1 MIKRL
6 LLIVL
11 ILKGDEKTMVDVYVA
26 LIIRKRRTIEQVPQ
40 NLRAQVLADLNA
52 LGLDGNGDPIMA

>member
-1 MIKRL
+1 M
-6 LLIVL
+6 LLIVS
-11 ILKGDEKTMVDVYVA
+11 ILKGDEITMVDVYVA

-52 LGLDGNGDPIMA
+52 LGLDGNGKPIMV